1 MRKTECFTLLAGV
14 VVSLFVV
21 TPARAQNTPQKVE
34 QKRAAN
40 VQTLYGLLPQRRV
53 GACRRPGIGS
63 SRQSVRTRR
72 DGKNLA
78 PSAWQITSPR

>member
-1 MRKTECFTLLAGV
+1 VRKTECFTLLAGV
-14 VVSLFVV
+14 VASLFVV

-40 VQTLYGLLPQRRV
+40 VQTLYGLLPS
-53 GACRRPGIGS
+53 AE
-63 SRQSVRTRR
+63 SVLAGGPESAQAISLFAPRR

-78 PSAWQITSPR
+78 PRRGK

>member
-53 GACRRPGIGS
+53 GRLPAARNRLKP
-63 SRQSVRTRR
+63 SVCSHP
-72 DGKNLA
+72 A
-78 PSAWQITSPR
+78 